1 MFKPACCKFACFDW
15 GAYFTFRFCR
25 IKAYS
30 NFTAFSQV
38 IPAMTEATP
47 EPATNSPNWR
57 NLIVALAAILL
68 GATLFF
74 TTKQS
79 QSNVSLEALAKSST
93 GYEQAIANPKPTLI
107 EFYADWCT
115 SCQSMAADNLAL
127 QKEYGDRVNFVM
139 LNVDNSKW
147 LPEMERFNVDG
158 IPHFVYME
166 ENNQVLGNA
175 IGVVPKAIMADNLEA
190 MLNHQDLPYLQNRPG
205 KTSPLEAKPEL
216 TQSKTS
222 PDTRTVVPSQLQK

>member
-1 MFKPACCKFACFDW
+1 
-15 GAYFTFRFCR
+15 
-25 IKAYS
+25 
-30 NFTAFSQV
+30 
-38 IPAMTEATP
+38 MTEATP

-79 QSNVSLEALAKSST
+79 QSNVSLEALAKLST
-93 GYEQAIANPKPTLI
+93 GYEQAIANPKPSLI

-139 LNVDNSKW
+139 LNVDNNKW

-166 ENNQVLGNA
+166 EANQVLGNA
-175 IGVVPKAIMADNLEA
+175 IGVVPKAIMASNLEA
-190 MLNHQDLPYLQNRPG
+190 MLSHQDLPYLQNQPG
-205 KTSPLEAKPEL
+205 KNSPLESNSEAQTEL
-216 TQSKTS
+216 PKLDSQSNQ
-222 PDTRTVVPSQLQK
+222 PDARLPSQLQKSK